1 MAKDKLTDY
10 DSSTA
15 SNNTDVG
22 GISVAEGMLPSAV
35 NNSLRELTKQL
46 GAFADGTDGIDVL
59 SLADDDASHA
69 IKLQAPSAV
78 TANTTFTL
86 PDGDGTAD
94 QVLKTDGA
102 GQLGFADR
110 HSNPSLIINGCMQVA
125 QRGTSGTTNTG
136 YNSVDRFA
144 TQAIATDNLAMTLT
158 QQTDSPAG
166 FSNSLKLTVT
176 TAESALASDEF
187 FSVQHR
193 IEAQNLQSLQYG
205 ASGAKSLTLS
215 FYVKGTT
222 TGTYTVALQQI
233 DGARVITS
241 TYAISSANTWEKKT
255 LTFTGDTSGSFAN
268 DNGEGLRIYWFLAA
282 GSDYTS
288 VDSTAW
294 SAYADNKVAYGHA
307 VNIIDSTSKT
317 WQLAGVKLEVGST
330 ATDFQHRS
338 FGDELA
344 RCQRYFSKS
353 YDYADAPAT
362 ATQIGA
368 MYDRM
373 GAGEIVSNRAVQ
385 IQFPVDMRGAPAVT
399 AYSLN
404 GTSGAISDCGT
415 GYSHVSDDTGAAFN
429 GTDGNRGIS
438 KLQGNDSDSMI
449 GFHFT
454 ADAEL

>member
-1 MAKDKLTDY
+1 MSKA
-10 DSSTA
+10 
-15 SNNTDVG
+15 
-22 GISVAEGMLPSAV
+22 AE
-35 NNSLRELTKQL
+35 
-46 GAFADGTDGIDVL
+46 
-59 SLADDDASHA
+59 LAALIGSG
-69 IKLQAPSAV
+69 QAQ
-78 TANTTFTL
+78 
-86 PDGDGTAD
+86 GDRNF
-94 QVLKTDGA
+94 V
-102 GQLGFADR
+102 
-110 HSNPSLIINGCMQVA
+110 INGAMQVA

-268 DNGEGLRIYWFLAA
+268 DNGEGLRIIWFLAA

-317 WQLAGVKLEVGST
+317 WQLAGVQLEVGDVAT
-330 ATDFQHRS
+330 AFEVEDFATT
-338 FGDELA
+338 LA
-344 RCQRYFSKS
+344 KCQRYYQTFNASWYGVAEAAGYFESVSITYSPSMRANPSLTQLSFSAGGS
-353 YDYADAPAT
+353 RYTSSAAT
-362 ATQIGA
+362 SSTIDGTTI
-368 MYDRM
+368 YSSP
-373 GAGEIVSNRAVQ
+373 GSAG
-385 IQFPVDMRGAPAVT
+385 
-399 AYSLN
+399 
-404 GTSGAISDCGT
+404 
-415 GYSHVSDDTGAAFN
+415 
-429 GTDGNRGIS
+429 GNEGWQAKWEAKI
-438 KLQGNDSDSMI
+438 
-449 GFHFT
+449 
-454 ADAEL
+454 EL

>member
-1 MAKDKLTDY
+1 MAL
-10 DSSTA
+10 STIGTNQI
-15 SNNTDVG
+15 SNE
-22 GISVAEGMLPSAV
+22 I
-35 NNSLRELTKQL
+35 
-46 GAFADGTDGIDVL
+46 F
-59 SLADDDASHA
+59 
-69 IKLQAPSAV
+69 QANRNLV
-78 TANTTFTL
+78 
-86 PDGDGTAD
+86 
-94 QVLKTDGA
+94 
-102 GQLGFADR
+102 
-110 HSNPSLIINGCMQVA
+110 INGAMQVA

-158 QQTDSPAG
+158 QEADSPAG
-166 FSNSLKLTVT
+166 FSNSLKVTVT

-205 ASGAKSLTLS
+205 ASGAKSVTLS

-317 WQLAGVKLEVGST
+317 WQLAGVQLEVGDVGT
-330 ATDFQHRS
+330 AFEHEDFATT
-338 FGDELA
+338 FEK
-344 RCQRYFSKS
+344 CQRYYFESK
-353 YDYADAPAT
+353 
-362 ATQIGA
+362 
-368 MYDRM
+368 RV
-373 GAGEIVSNRAVQ
+373 GAGGVDYGQVGRISNQTQGLYTQPLPTPLRGSPTITANPAYNTGSSWNNNLSGVTN
-385 IQFPVDMRGAPAVT
+385 VTWTGAPT
-399 AYSLN
+399 LYSWHAN
-404 GTSGAISDCGT
+404 KNSVEWYVAQTSIASGYVGMVIQPYANTGQSENYIS
-415 GYSHVSDDTGAAFN
+415 F
-429 GTDGNRGIS
+429 
-438 KLQGNDSDSMI
+438 
-449 GFHFT
+449 
-454 ADAEL
+454 DAEL

>member
-10 DSSTA
+10 DATA

-22 GISVAEGMLPSAV
+22 GISVAEGMLPSGV
-35 NNSLRELTKQL
+35 NNAIREQMSHLKD
-46 GAFADGTDGIDVL
+46 FASGTTGIDVL
-59 SLADDDASHA
+59 SLVDDDASHA

-94 QVLKTDGA
+94 QVIKTDGS
-102 GQLGFADR
+102 GQLGWVAQTAVA
-110 HSNPSLIINGCMQVA
+110 SNPSLIINGAMQVA

-330 ATDFQHRS
+330 ATDFQHIN
-338 FGDELA
+338 FGDELL
-344 RCQRYFSKS
+344 RCQRYFQNNGGTRVIAS
-353 YDYADAPAT
+353 YGYLTSGTSLYYTYKYVTQMRDAPTVVYSGVAGSGFSAANPLNNPAPRTESLEVYKPAT
-362 ATQIGA
+362 ATQ
-368 MYDRM
+368 
-373 GAGEIVSNRAVQ
+373 
-385 IQFPVDMRGAPAVT
+385 
-399 AYSLN
+399 
-404 GTSGAISDCGT
+404 TSGYYLFSLA
-415 GYSHVSDDTGAAFN
+415 
-429 GTDGNRGIS
+429 
-438 KLQGNDSDSMI
+438 L
-449 GFHFT
+449 
-454 ADAEL
+454 DAEL

>member
-1 MAKDKLTDY
+1 MSKA
-10 DSSTA
+10 
-15 SNNTDVG
+15 
-22 GISVAEGMLPSAV
+22 AE
-35 NNSLRELTKQL
+35 
-46 GAFADGTDGIDVL
+46 
-59 SLADDDASHA
+59 LAALIGSG
-69 IKLQAPSAV
+69 QAQ
-78 TANTTFTL
+78 
-86 PDGDGTAD
+86 GDRNF
-94 QVLKTDGA
+94 V
-102 GQLGFADR
+102 
-110 HSNPSLIINGCMQVA
+110 INGAMQVA

-268 DNGEGLRIYWFLAA
+268 DNGEGLRIIWFLAA

-317 WQLAGVKLEVGST
+317 WQLAGVQLEVGDVAT
-330 ATDFQHRS
+330 AFEVEDFATTLRK
-338 FGDELA
+338 
-344 RCQRYFSKS
+344 CQRYYIEFGSNGAS
-353 YDYADAPAT
+353 GCFLGSTFAYVSRTIPQMRAT
-362 ATQIGA
+362 P
-368 MYDRM
+368 
-373 GAGEIVSNRAVQ
+373 S
-385 IQFPVDMRGAPAVT
+385 
-399 AYSLN
+399 
-404 GTSGAISDCGT
+404 ISVETLT
-415 GYSHVSDDTGAAFN
+415 GYIDQYGTASRNAGSVAVSHTEGHIIIYGNSMSGGSTGNPAFLRKQ
-429 GTDGNRGIS
+429 TYLS
-438 KLQGNDSDSMI
+438 
-449 GFHFT
+449 
-454 ADAEL
+454 AEL

>member
-1 MAKDKLTDY
+1 MSKA
-10 DSSTA
+10 
-15 SNNTDVG
+15 
-22 GISVAEGMLPSAV
+22 AE
-35 NNSLRELTKQL
+35 
-46 GAFADGTDGIDVL
+46 
-59 SLADDDASHA
+59 LAALIGSG
-69 IKLQAPSAV
+69 QAQ
-78 TANTTFTL
+78 
-86 PDGDGTAD
+86 GDRNF
-94 QVLKTDGA
+94 V
-102 GQLGFADR
+102 
-110 HSNPSLIINGCMQVA
+110 INGAMQVA

-241 TYAISSANTWEKKT
+241 TYAISSANTWEKKN

-268 DNGEGLRIYWFLAA
+268 DHGEGLRIHWFLAA

-317 WQLAGVKLEVGST
+317 WQLAGVQLEIGDV
-330 ATDFQHRS
+330 ATPFEHRS

-344 RCQRYFSKS
+344 RCQRYLETIHRLRGGV
-353 YDYADAPAT
+353 D
-362 ATQIGA
+362 
-368 MYDRM
+368 
-373 GAGEIVSNRAVQ
+373 GAGSTQRVGTLFQTTKRAQPTITGTIYDSVSNVDVNGFS
-385 IQFPVDMRGAPAVT
+385 IQRSGNPADMNAGA
-399 AYSLN
+399 L
-404 GTSGAISDCGT
+404 
-415 GYSHVSDDTGAAFN
+415 
-429 GTDGNRGIS
+429 
-438 KLQGNDSDSMI
+438 
-449 GFHFT
+449 